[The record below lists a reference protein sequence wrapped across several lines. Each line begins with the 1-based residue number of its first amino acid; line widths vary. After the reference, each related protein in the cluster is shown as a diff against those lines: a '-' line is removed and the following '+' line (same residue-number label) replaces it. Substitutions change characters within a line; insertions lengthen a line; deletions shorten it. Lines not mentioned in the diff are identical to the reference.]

1 MAKNNYQM
9 NVNQYANQEEAK
21 RKARGNPNKNVHQK
35 KKNSNYGGYTAGNYM
50 AQKLV
55 DKVNQQERVKLPT
68 WLKVYLGV
76 VFAALLTVLMLRLTV
91 DGDSV
96 LLNSLSSLLLGLA
109 CLSLFYIRRFKHT
122 KKDSTLYK
130 AITVLLTICGVLY
143 TVMGAVGLLILAG
156 IL

>member
-1 MAKNNYQM
+1 
-9 NVNQYANQEEAK
+9 
-21 RKARGNPNKNVHQK
+21 
-35 KKNSNYGGYTAGNYM
+35 M
-50 AQKLV
+50 AQKIM
-55 DKVNQQERVKLPT
+55 DKAAQQERVQLPT
-68 WLKVYLGV
+68 WLKIWLGV
-76 VFAALLTVLMLRLTV
+76 VFGALLVVLVLRLAV
-91 DGDSV
+91 YKDSV

-122 KKDSTLYK
+122 KRTAPYK